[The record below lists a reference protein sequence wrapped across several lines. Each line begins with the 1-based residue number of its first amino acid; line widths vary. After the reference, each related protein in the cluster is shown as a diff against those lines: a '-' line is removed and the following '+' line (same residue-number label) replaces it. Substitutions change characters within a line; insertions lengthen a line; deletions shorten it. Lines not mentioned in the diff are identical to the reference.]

1 MTNPNTDL
9 QKKNDQTENR
19 KRKKNHQ
26 SSVPSKTT
34 NINDKSEP
42 PKSKQEPNHQSS
54 PPSNTTKLND
64 LVPPT
69 ETNINKTSPPA
80 PTRKKIK
87 TLQPP
92 DLSTKRTPDKWDG
105 VAEVSEILS
114 SEDSST
120 GVYYL
125 IVRRKMHHE
134 VEYYMQP
141 LKVGYNNDKITFLTT
156 HFKNIVD
163 GICQMRVPGNPSAFY
178 TACSL
183 NPIYGPQPF
192 QLFYHV
198 KATGNNLDLNTWANK
213 CTKAIIDYLKT
224 QQMQYS
230 PSQIHIEIKDA
241 TTTPRI
247 SLSDVF
253 FDDHLYAIITLLW
266 NCETK
271 EDLDI
276 ILNHPPSLNLL
287 YKTSDAKERL
297 LQLWNHHHPPLH

>member
-1 MTNPNTDL
+1 MTNPT
-9 QKKNDQTENR
+9 TG

-26 SSVPSKTT
+26 SPIASKRT
-34 NINDKSEP
+34 NINDKSQP
-42 PKSKQEPNHQSS
+42 LNSKQEHSK
-54 PPSNTTKLND
+54 TTEVND
-64 LVPPT
+64 FVPPT
-69 ETNINKTSPPA
+69 ETNTNKTSPPA

-92 DLSTKRTPDKWDG
+92 DVSTKRTPDKWDG
-105 VAEVSEILS
+105 LAEVSEILS
-114 SEDSST
+114 SQDSST
-120 GVYYL
+120 GVYYF
-125 IVRRKMHHE
+125 IVRRKIHHD
-134 VEYYMQP
+134 VEYFMQP

-163 GICQMRVPGNPSAFY
+163 GICQMRAPGNSSAFY
-178 TACSL
+178 TANSL
-183 NPIYGPQPF
+183 NPTYGPQPF
-192 QLFYHV
+192 LLFYHV
-198 KATGNNLDLNTWANK
+198 KATENNLDLNTWANK

-230 PSQIHIEIKDA
+230 PSKIDIEIKDA

-247 SLSDVF
+247 SLSDIF

-297 LQLWNHHHPPLH
+297 LQLWNQYHPLGDCVSTSNNT